1 MFTIYEEVKEYLWR
15 VDCQNPDPTVDPV
28 QLLRDIIKM
37 EDRYAKTLLSENQT
51 LQERV
56 KELEENLAAMTDD
69 RDICMQQANDREIEN
84 TRLKEDL
91 QELRDRAASP
101 THHE

>member
-15 VDCQNPDPTVDPV
+15 ADCQNPDLTVDPV
-28 QLLRDIIKM
+28 NLLRDIIKM
-37 EDRYAKTLLSENQT
+37 EDRYAKTLLSENGT

-56 KELEENLAAMTDD
+56 KQLEENLAAMTED
-69 RDICMQQANDREIEN
+69 RDLYAQRASDYEIEN
-84 TRLKEDL
+84 TQLKEDL
-91 QELRDRAASP
+91 QELRDRIASP